1 MTEEEIRRRLAGA
14 QEAFSEGTRR
24 LRLERQQAVMEA
36 RAAGWSKYKIAAAM
50 GVKGPTV
57 DSIIATAADSAE
69 RDRAE

>member
-1 MTEEEIRRRLAGA
+1 MTEEEIRQKLADA

-36 RAAGWSKYKIAAAM
+36 RAVGWSKYKIAAAM

-57 DSIIATAADSAE
+57 DAIIATAADNAAS
-69 RDRAE
+69 D